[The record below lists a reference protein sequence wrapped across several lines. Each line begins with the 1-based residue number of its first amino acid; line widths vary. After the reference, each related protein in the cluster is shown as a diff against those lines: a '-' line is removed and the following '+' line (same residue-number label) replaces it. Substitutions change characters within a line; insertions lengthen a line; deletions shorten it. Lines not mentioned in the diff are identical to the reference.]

1 MTKPNLE
8 SDIKKTL
15 WIVEKIKGDLIYA
28 QHLYAALCN
37 NEFTRNDVWP
47 ILTEQK
53 WSCSWRYAGG
63 LIAEVLREGDYMDW
77 YCSGS
82 AGEEITPEEDVKYL
96 EEDEKRVYLT
106 RKSHV
111 SEGLVTEE
119 IKTDLLRLG
128 WIIVTD
134 KTED

>member
-1 MTKPNLE
+1 MKPNLE
-8 SDIKKTL
+8 ADIKATP
-15 WIVEKIKGDLIYA
+15 WIVEKITGDKIYA
-28 QHLYAALCN
+28 QHLYAAICN

-63 LIAEVLREGDYMDW
+63 LIAEVLGEGDYMDW

>member
-1 MTKPNLE
+1 MKPNLE
-8 SDIKKTL
+8 ADIKATP
-15 WIVEKIKGDLIYA
+15 WIVEKITGDKIYA
-28 QHLYAALCN
+28 QHLYAAICN

-63 LIAEVLREGDYMDW
+63 LIADILREGDYMDW

-111 SEGLVTEE
+111 SE
-119 IKTDLLRLG
+119 
-128 WIIVTD
+128 
-134 KTED
+134 